1 IEDQQLVESLASQ
14 AAIALTNR
22 LLVNHLENLF
32 ESFINLINQVIDDK
46 SPHTGKHCDRVPIL
60 TMMLADAAASCDVGP
75 LKGFS
80 MTEKDRYELKIA
92 GLLHDCGKVTTP
104 VHVVDKATKLE
115 TIFDRIS
122 LIDTRFE
129 VLKRDAE
136 IEALKARKGLDAMRK
151 SEIEQRLRTKL
162 RS

>member
-1 IEDQQLVESLASQ
+1 
-14 AAIALTNR
+14 
-22 LLVNHLENLF
+22 
-32 ESFINLINQVIDDK
+32 
-46 SPHTGKHCDRVPIL
+46 
-60 TMMLADAAASCDVGP
+60 
-75 LKGFS
+75 

-115 TIFDRIS
+115 TIFDRIH

-136 IEALKARKGLDAMRK
+136 IESLQKKLAFLQETSRWKRRARTSACATGCA
-151 SEIEQRLRTKL
+151 
-162 RS
+162 RSTTTARFLHATQHRRRAHARRGHRAREAHRRATAGATSPGTRPTSSPTTR